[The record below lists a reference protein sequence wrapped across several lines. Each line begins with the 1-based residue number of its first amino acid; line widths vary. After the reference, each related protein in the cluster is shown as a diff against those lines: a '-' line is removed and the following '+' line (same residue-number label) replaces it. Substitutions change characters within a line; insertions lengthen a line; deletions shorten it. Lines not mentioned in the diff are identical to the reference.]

1 MVQGMVMTMW
11 WCSKDNYD
19 DDNVGDDDDD
29 EDDDD
34 DCNHQTEEGGLCY
47 KDEGTLADQQIISWG
62 ILSVI
67 ELNPLITII
76 DYCCDVDTVLMV
88 MLSCVM
94 IDIKMVYN

>member
-1 MVQGMVMTMW
+1 MVQGMVMMMW

-34 DCNHQTEEGGLCY
+34 DCNHQTEEGGLFY

-62 ILSVI
+62 ILSFI
-67 ELNPLITII
+67 ELNLLITMMIFS
-76 DYCCDVDTVLMV
+76 YASSSTLHPCESVS
-88 MLSCVM
+88 LSFQLA
-94 IDIKMVYN
+94 